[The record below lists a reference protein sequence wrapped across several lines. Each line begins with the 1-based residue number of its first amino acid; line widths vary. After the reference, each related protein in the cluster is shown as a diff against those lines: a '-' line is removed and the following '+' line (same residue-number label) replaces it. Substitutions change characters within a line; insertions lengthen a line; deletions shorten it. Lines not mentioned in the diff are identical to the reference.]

1 MSSLICLASQCPEGA
16 FRAPDVVGIGVA
28 LFLAIVFL
36 QSGLDKVF
44 DWKGNLEWL
53 TEFFASSPLAG
64 TVPPLLLTVTIVETA
79 AGLLSAIGVGEM
91 LFVGTSVIAAWG
103 ALLAAISLLMVL
115 FGQRLAK
122 AYADAAVIAPYFLVA
137 SLGIWLLGQ

>member
-16 FRAPDVVGIGVA
+16 ITAPDVVRTGIA

-36 QSGLDKVF
+36 QSGLDKIF
-44 DWKGNLEWL
+44 DWKGNLDWL
-53 TEFFASSPLAG
+53 REFFASSPLAG
-64 TVPPLLLTVTIVETA
+64 SVPPLLLVVTIAETA
-79 AGLLSAIGVGEM
+79 AGLLSVIGVGEI
-91 LFVGTSVIAAWG
+91 LLAGTSVIAAWG
-103 ALLAAISLLMVL
+103 ALLSAISLLMVL
-115 FGQRLAK
+115 LGQRLAK